1 VRPDIPVDYMARAN
15 LMSASAP
22 FVQAFT
28 QAIEN
33 LVRNP

>member
-1 VRPDIPVDYMARAN
+1 MTRAN
-15 LMSASAP
+15 LMSGGAP

-33 LVRNP
+33 LVRPPSP